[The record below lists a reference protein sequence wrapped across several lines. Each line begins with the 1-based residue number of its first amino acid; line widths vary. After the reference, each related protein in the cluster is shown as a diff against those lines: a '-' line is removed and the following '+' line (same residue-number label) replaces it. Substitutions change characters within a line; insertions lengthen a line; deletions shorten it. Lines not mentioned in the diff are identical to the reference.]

1 MQAHRRLNAEAGRKH
16 IFTGQIIQRPGNA
29 AFSVQFFQFGVRFCQ
44 RQNAI
49 YLRQFVQGV

>member
-1 MQAHRRLNAEAGRKH
+1 MQAHRRLNAKAGGKY
-16 IFTGQIIQRPGNA
+16 IFTGQIFQRPGDA
-29 AFSVQFFQFGVRFCQ
+29 AFSVQFFQLGVSFCQ